1 MLVFISF
8 CNQPKGWLEEVLF
21 FEIMLIIMIGLGVLG
36 LINGESGSFWWIA
49 GALFVAFLILTSNSD
64 ELKAKGFQS
73 VSPVSVFTTLA
84 VTRNSV
90 AHIPGT
96 PEGCQVKL
104 KWDDNEWYVS
114 EPKVSTPIETAQGLA
129 DHPEIVRWCEQ
140 NAQLR

>member
-1 MLVFISF
+1 
-8 CNQPKGWLEEVLF
+8 
-21 FEIMLIIMIGLGVLG
+21 MIGLGVLG

-49 GALFVAFLILTSNSD
+49 GGFFIAFLILSSNSD

-104 KWDDNEWYVS
+104 KWDDNEWYLS
-114 EPKVSTPIETAQGLA
+114 EPKVSTPVETAQALA

>member
-1 MLVFISF
+1 M
-8 CNQPKGWLEEVLF
+8 LF
-21 FEIMLIIMIGLGVLG
+21 FEIMLVAMIGLGVLG
-36 LINGESGSFWWIA
+36 LINGESGGFWWIA
-49 GALFVAFLILTSNSD
+49 GGFFIAFLILSSNSD

-104 KWDDNEWYVS
+104 KWDDNEWYLS
-114 EPKVSTPIETAQGLA
+114 EPKVSTPVETAQALA